1 MSVEAFFDSNIL
13 IYAVSSAPSEADKRL
28 RSEQLIA
35 NLDFG
40 VSGQVLEEFYTAVTR
55 RIEKPIT
62 HEAAMG
68 WIEDLSELE
77 VVPVD
82 ADLVSAGAAHS
93 ETYKTSYWDGA
104 LIAAA
109 ERSGAKTLYTEDLT
123 HGQSYGTV
131 TAINPYI

>member
-1 MSVEAFFDSNIL
+1 MSVEAFLDTSIL
-13 IYAVSSAPSEADKRL
+13 VYAVSSAPAEQFKRV

-40 VSGQVLEEFYTAVTR
+40 ISGQVLEEFYDAVTR
-55 RIEKPIT
+55 KIARPIT

-77 VVPVD
+77 VIPVD
-82 ADLVSAGAAHS
+82 AELVSAGA
-93 ETYKTSYWDGA
+93 EIGVRYQTSYWEGA
-104 LIAAA
+104 IIAAA

-123 HGQSYGTV
+123 HGQTYGSV